1 MSCQVREEFFKKSCL
16 IWLFIIALLGLIL
29 VLYVSKAFALK
40 VEGDK
45 VILSKEELIELSK
58 EIQELEAKLE
68 KAQRELVV
76 YQTMLELEKQLNQA
90 EVSKL
95 EGIVRLKEEQIKVY
109 KEMLELYKTR
119 QRELE
124 ARINDLRRDK
134 LLQSILFIL
143 VGIGL
148 GKVF

>member
-1 MSCQVREEFFKKSCL
+1 MSCQVREKFFKKSYL

-29 VLYVSKAFALK
+29 VLHVSKASALK

-45 VILSKEELIELSK
+45 VILSKEELTELSK

-68 KAQRELVV
+68 KAQKELVI

-95 EGIVRLKEEQIKVY
+95 EGIIRLKEEQIKVY

-124 ARINDLRRDK
+124 TRINDLRRDK